1 MGLGLEVLTICVTN
15 TLYRVRAFMRMT
27 SVAAST
33 APQSGY
39 QSELFRGFSSIGNKV
54 NEIHTGVNVF
64 GTSIQTLT

>member
-1 MGLGLEVLTICVTN
+1 
-15 TLYRVRAFMRMT
+15 MRMT

-54 NEIHTGVNVF
+54 DEIQTGVNVIR
-64 GTSIQTLT
+64 SELTNIKIDLS

>member
-1 MGLGLEVLTICVTN
+1 MIANIEHAGN
-15 TLYRVRAFMRMT
+15 SHMYRVRAFMRMT

-54 NEIHTGVNVF
+54 DEIYTV
-64 GTSIQTLT
+64 